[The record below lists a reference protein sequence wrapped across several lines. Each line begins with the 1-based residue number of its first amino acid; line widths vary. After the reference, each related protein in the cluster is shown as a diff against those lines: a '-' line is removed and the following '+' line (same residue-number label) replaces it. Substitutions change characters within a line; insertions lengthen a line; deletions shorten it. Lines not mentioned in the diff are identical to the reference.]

1 MAAIAA
7 TLRLAR
13 PARPEGF
20 CPQVPEAV
28 QALLDAT
35 EGIWS
40 DGSSSSSS
48 EDPPQASRS
57 STAPVPHLPVPGAPP
72 GLEGERVVRRV
83 SRQKLQVPGQTAARR
98 SNFLTT
104 PASSGRSVTISDG
117 GEVPTARSAAP
128 RLLPRSFTTEPV
140 GSRSHEATQWST
152 EQLRQQ
158 MAQLQQ
164 LQQLQLQQISQ
175 YDLQQQR
182 ALLQQFQMTQM
193 QQMRAQSLRE
203 PTPQRPQTDDVDP
216 KALRR
221 TVSAAPAEPVP
232 ADAAS
237 PGGRRR
243 RKSMRQV
250 AQEVTAAADSEAEMQ
265 LEAGPEDVEIIV
277 GPTDHA
283 VLPLSFEETPGQA
296 AQNSGSTMTLWL
308 CGVVPSTSLFLGL
321 VRCQGMW
328 APGQPPMIVVN

>member
-1 MAAIAA
+1 M
-7 TLRLAR
+7 
-13 PARPEGF
+13 
-20 CPQVPEAV
+20 
-28 QALLDAT
+28 
-35 EGIWS
+35 
-40 DGSSSSSS
+40 
-48 EDPPQASRS
+48 
-57 STAPVPHLPVPGAPP
+57 
-72 GLEGERVVRRV
+72 
-83 SRQKLQVPGQTAARR
+83 PGQTAARR

-117 GEVPTARSAAP
+117 REVPTEKAP

-203 PTPQRPQTDDVDP
+203 PTPQRPTTDDVDP

-221 TVSAAPAEPVP
+221 TVSAAPAEPSG

-283 VLPLSFEETPGQA
+283 VLPLSFEKLWINDDSVAVRSRSKHLSVSDVLLLKSEPEPTNTVRSFGSLLHSCRTEATCRPCMFERVPGRCKKA
-296 AQNSGSTMTLWL
+296 WL
-308 CGVVPSTSLFLGL
+308 CDFCHLHSGRKKKKGSAEGS
-321 VRCQGMW
+321 
-328 APGQPPMIVVN
+328 N